1 MKYPVLFDDVKK
13 KLRVKMQIFSS
24 RIAQVK
30 KKKTSFTRVQS
41 TFFDLGPHFK
51 SNPECVA
58 VDEINTLCM
67 GNPSQMS

>member
-1 MKYPVLFDDVKK
+1 
-13 KLRVKMQIFSS
+13 MQIFSS

-30 KKKTSFTRVQS
+30 KTPSFTRVQS
-41 TFFDLGPHFK
+41 TFLTWVPIIK

-67 GNPSQMS
+67 VNPSQMS

>member
-1 MKYPVLFDDVKK
+1 
-13 KLRVKMQIFSS
+13 MQIFSS

-30 KKKTSFTRVQS
+30 KTPSFTRVQS

-67 GNPSQMS
+67 VNPSQMS

>member
-1 MKYPVLFDDVKK
+1 
-13 KLRVKMQIFSS
+13 MQIFSS

-30 KKKTSFTRVQS
+30 KNPELHACPKY
-41 TFFDLGPHFK
+41 FFDLGPHFK

-67 GNPSQMS
+67 VNPSQMS

>member
-1 MKYPVLFDDVKK
+1 MKYPVLFVDVKK
-13 KLRVKMQIFSS
+13 KQRVKMQIFSS

-30 KKKTSFTRVQS
+30 KTPSFTRVQS

-67 GNPSQMS
+67 VNPSQMS